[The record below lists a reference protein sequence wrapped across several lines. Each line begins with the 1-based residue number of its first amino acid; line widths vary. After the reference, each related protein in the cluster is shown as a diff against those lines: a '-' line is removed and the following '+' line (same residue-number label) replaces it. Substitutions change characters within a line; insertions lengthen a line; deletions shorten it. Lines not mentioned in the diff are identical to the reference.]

1 LIALNDIFV
10 FKRCVTILK
19 STGKRAKNLKQL
31 RDILKII
38 SKESIYHHTYE
49 YFLKGH
55 IIQYTNDFAQWV
67 GESLEE
73 QSLSEQLSNIDPYSF
88 SDINQLRNKIIKT
101 IQEYMD
107 TFPNLRDVIE
117 GEEFCFNESITIV
130 YPIGIKVRN
139 LAEFLIA
146 IRFID
151 EGCIYYHFYEARTRL
166 GSGIDDFSMWIEYTL
181 NKKSLAEKIR
191 SIDLFMHD
199 INGIREYIIDVVEEE
214 VKRDMEAI
222 GNVE

>member
-1 LIALNDIFV
+1 MIALNDIFV